1 MTSEARSLMTELDTA
16 LSRASDSQHS
26 SILRRITDLFLG
38 DSERFSGDHVAV
50 FDDVIFRLIERTEHS
65 ALIELSAKLAPIGNA
80 PINVVVRL
88 SNEDDIAISGP
99 VLENSEVL
107 SEQDLAEIAKKKGQ
121 EHLAAIAGR
130 RRLGETVTDILVDR
144 GNSEV
149 ACKVTGNQ
157 GARFSEPGFV
167 KLIKRAKNDKTLAA
181 AVAIVDVPANVIVRL
196 AYDDDIAIAGPILEK
211 SNVLTAEILADIAAT
226 KSHRHLAA
234 IAGRAQINETITDAL
249 IARGKSDVI
258 HKIAANEGAR
268 ISELGFVKLINGAKS
283 DKILAAT
290 IAARPDIPPEL
301 LPFLKLALA

>member
-80 PINVVVRL
+80 PVNVVVRL

-99 VLENSEVL
+99 VLEQSEVL
-107 SEQDLAEIAKKKGQ
+107 SEQALAEIAKKKGQ
-121 EHLAAIAGR
+121 KHLAAIAGR
-130 RRLGETVTDILVDR
+130 HRLGETVTDILVDR

-196 AYDDDIAIAGPILEK
+196 AYDDDIAIAG
-211 SNVLTAEILADIAAT
+211 
-226 KSHRHLAA
+226 
-234 IAGRAQINETITDAL
+234 RAQINESVTDAL
-249 IARGKSDVI
+249 IARGNSDVTR
-258 HKIAANEGAR
+258 KIAANEGAR
-268 ISELGFVKLINGAKS
+268 FSELGFVKLINGAKS
-283 DKILAAT
+283 DKVLAAT
-290 IAARPDIPPEL
+290 IAARSDIPPEL

>member
-1 MTSEARSLMTELDTA
+1 MTELDTA
-16 LSRASDSQHS
+16 LSRVSDTQHT
-26 SILRRITDLFLG
+26 SILRRITDLFLN
-38 DSERFSGDHVAV
+38 DSQRFSDEHVAV
-50 FDDVIFRLIERTEHS
+50 FDDVIYRLIEQTEHS
-65 ALIELSAKLAPIGNA
+65 ALIELSAKLAPVDNA
-80 PINVVVRL
+80 PVNVVVRL

-99 VLENSEVL
+99 VLEQSEVL
-107 SEQDLAEIAKKKGQ
+107 TEQALAEIAKRKGQ

-130 RRLGETVTDILVDR
+130 QRIGESLTDILVDR

-181 AVAIVDVPANVIVRL
+181 AVAVVDVPSNVIVCL

-211 SNVLTAEILADIAAT
+211 SNVLTMEILADIATT

-234 IAGRAQINETITDAL
+234 IAGRAQINETVTDAL
-249 IARGKSDVI
+249 IARGNSDVI
-258 HKIAANEGAR
+258 RKVAANEGTR
-268 ISELGFVKLINGAKS
+268 FSEIGFVKLINGAKS
-283 DKILAAT
+283 DKVLAAT
-290 IAARPDIPPEL
+290 IASRPDIPPEL